1 MRDRKMILLAVA
13 STAVGLGVMV
23 ASLVGDG
30 SPTTH
35 AVVASATDTQQ
46 HQFETLLTHEV
57 PLAAGGRLIVS
68 VHDADVTV
76 ESTPAATQVAVDVGA
91 RDAAW
96 AREVF
101 DRMQFDVSVD
111 GNVLT
116 VRSGDPHIQ
125 PGEWRERGGTGVRVR
140 VAIPRQIDVTLDTG
154 DGDVVIGDLDGHVE
168 VRTSDGD
175 VSLGSVR
182 GPAIVVNTSDGD
194 VTADRLEAGHIE
206 VRTND
211 GDVMLEHVSGSV
223 EAATGDGDVCVHLE
237 APAPVVVGTGDGDIC
252 ISTAGPFGLEL
263 DLQGGDLDLPSGL
276 RFDGTISPRAAR
288 GSINGGGPLITAV
301 TGDGTVTIEIGQR

>member
-1 MRDRKMILLAVA
+1 MRDWKMILLAVI

-30 SPTTH
+30 STTKH
-35 AVVASATDTQQ
+35 VVVARATDTQQ
-46 HQFETLLTHEV
+46 HQFETLLTHEM
-57 PLAAGGRLIVS
+57 PLASVGRLVVD

-76 ESTPAATQVAVDVGA
+76 EATPTGAEVAVDVGA

-101 DRMQFDVSVD
+101 DRMQFDVSLD

-125 PGEWRERGGTGVRVR
+125 PGEWRERGGAGVRVR
-140 VAIPRQIDVTLDTG
+140 VAVPSQVDVTLNTG
-154 DGDVVIGDLDGHVE
+154 DGDVVIGNREGRVE

-175 VSLGSVR
+175 VGLGTVR
-182 GPAIVVNTSDGD
+182 GPAVVVSTSDGD
-194 VTADRLEAGHIE
+194 ITADRLEAGHIE

-211 GDVMLEHVSGSV
+211 GDVTLEHVLGSV
-223 EAATGDGDVCVHLE
+223 EAATSDGDVCVHLE
-237 APAPVVVGTGDGDIC
+237 APAAVAVRTGDGDVC
-252 ISTAGPFGLEL
+252 ISTAGPFGLDL
-263 DLQGGDLDLPSGL
+263 DLQGGDLVLPNGL
-276 RFDGTISPRAAR
+276 AFDGTISPRAAR
-288 GSINGGGPLITAV
+288 GSINGGGPRITAV